1 MSVTDQYL
9 DFYENRKGRHC
20 GCEAVKQGHMRL
32 VPITILALLS
42 GIVGCNNVRSAE
54 LSGTWLMTDAS
65 RQVLPTGLQQ
75 TSATIVLDANG
86 TFVASNMPGLLFFPG
101 HRDARPESGRGTWKL
116 VSREG
121 KQQVQ
126 FDFEEIADWNKNEL
140 PYGTQ
145 LDISRGWSSLSLY
158 YFLGD
163 ADEGRRIEF
172 ERQK

>member
-1 MSVTDQYL
+1 
-9 DFYENRKGRHC
+9 
-20 GCEAVKQGHMRL
+20 
-32 VPITILALLS
+32 
-42 GIVGCNNVRSAE
+42 
-54 LSGTWLMTDAS
+54 
-65 RQVLPTGLQQ
+65 
-75 TSATIVLDANG
+75 
-86 TFVASNMPGLLFFPG
+86 MPGLLFFPG